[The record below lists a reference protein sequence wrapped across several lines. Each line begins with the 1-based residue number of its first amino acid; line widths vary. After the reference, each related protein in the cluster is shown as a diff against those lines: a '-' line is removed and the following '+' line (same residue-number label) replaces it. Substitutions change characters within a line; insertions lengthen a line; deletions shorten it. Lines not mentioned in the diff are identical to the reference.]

1 MAKLALL
8 LVLANMTGLL
18 SPSGVGTYTSSS
30 SSAAAAEPVG
40 ASGVLDSRDP
50 FRAVGVDT
58 FALSAISLHIH
69 TRTHT
74 RVKSK
79 NQVREVRRF
88 VCGGHCGAATQQRR
102 KHGGQNEGMH
112 RKPLNIAKI
121 SVSLSERTQNN
132 GTHATNVS
140 TRLNTF
146 CLKSPILKLDR
157 GSIYQA
163 RLRIMHCT
171 RALFT
176 GAVVAAGS
184 ARSAV
189 PQTVVKAALC
199 SASAVTPVWAVRPL
213 PVSATSPVFACELL
227 CVL

>member
-1 MAKLALL
+1 MRPGPERPAQRVLTPSAEQRQQQQPAPPTQPHTHTHRDDMAKLALL

-112 RKPLNIAKI
+112 RKPLNIAKNI
-121 SVSLSERTQNN
+121 SFTV
-132 GTHATNVS
+132 GTHAKQWHARNK
-140 TRLNTF
+140 RLDATQHF
-146 CLKSPILKLDR
+146 LLEKSDT
-157 GSIYQA
+157 QA
-163 RLRIMHCT
+163 
-171 RALFT
+171 
-176 GAVVAAGS
+176 
-184 ARSAV
+184 
-189 PQTVVKAALC
+189 
-199 SASAVTPVWAVRPL
+199 
-213 PVSATSPVFACELL
+213 
-227 CVL
+227 